1 MKQIQLAALAFT
13 FAFTLTLS
21 PPQLTAANAGEKG
34 PTDKSPEL
42 GLDAVVVTATRGEV
56 EAFKAP
62 ASVQLIDSEQLNR
75 SQAATLKDVIN
86 DIPNVDF
93 DNGSN
98 PSIQRPSIRGLSQD
112 QLIIKVDGARQTYRG
127 SGGIGRN
134 PAPLDPGLLK
144 EIEVL
149 RGPASAM
156 HGSGGM
162 GGVISMTTKDAAD
175 FLAPGRNFG
184 TTLRTGYR
192 SASEDLYGT
201 LSVYGRKDKFDFLA
215 SGTYHD
221 LGDFHS
227 SSPIHGEEKSRRDA
241 DNGSSLF
248 KVSMRPNLSHRL
260 ALSLNTFKDDLEV
273 GDYRYRSD
281 QQQVTGT
288 WDWYRD
294 DGLVDLKAT
303 AQYTKRNN
311 TMLNDLSDRE
321 DDFESMGFDIYNT
334 FSGNIAKGLDTR
346 LTIGGD
352 AYFNQQEGTDFGK
365 ADPTRPDAEARD
377 MGAFSRLDLILFDQL
392 TITPAVRYTY
402 YDRKSNSTDAEDQND
417 NRLSPR
423 ITVNWASQ
431 KWLNLFA
438 SYAETYRA
446 PTMDDIYFK
455 MHYPASPNFPMDIN
469 VLPNPD
475 LKPETAE
482 TWEAGFGLKF
492 NNVFARNDPMGIK
505 VVSFT
510 ERVHDFITPSSDPV
524 ITPTSMDYTMLNVGE
539 VHRYGFEVEA
549 SYRIS
554 RFSLDASYGMVD
566 GEDDDTGDETGS
578 VPQTLALRLGW
589 DIPSHDLSFYWKSRF
604 VDDSDHVLMQDR
616 DHVPGYGVHGAG
628 LVWQPSVNWCQAL
641 RFDLGIDNLLDR
653 EYVNYR
659 GGSDTGMDVKLACT
673 VSF

>member
-1 MKQIQLAALAFT
+1 MKQIRFAALAFT

-21 PPQLTAANAGEKG
+21 PPPLMAGNSSEKELTAK
-34 PTDKSPEL
+34 TPEL
-42 GLDAVVVTATRGEV
+42 GLDAVVVTATRGEM

-62 ASVQLIDSEQLNR
+62 SSVQLINSEQLNR
-75 SQAATLKDVIN
+75 SQAATLKDAIN

-93 DNGSN
+93 DNGSD

-112 QLIIKVDGARQTYRG
+112 QLIIKIDGARQTYRG
-127 SGGIGRN
+127 TGGIGRN
-134 PAPLDPGLLK
+134 PAPIDPGLLK
-144 EIEVL
+144 KIEVL

-156 HGSGGM
+156 HGSGGI
-162 GGVISMTTKDAAD
+162 GGMISMTTKDAAD
-175 FLAPGRNFG
+175 FLAPGRNIG
-184 TTLRTGYR
+184 ATLRTGYR

-221 LGDFHS
+221 LGDYHS
-227 SSPIHGEEKSRRDA
+227 SSPTPGQENFSRDA
-241 DNGSSLF
+241 YNGSSLF

-260 ALSLNTFKDDLEV
+260 ALSLNTFKDEYDNSDSL
-273 GDYRYRSD
+273 YRSD
-281 QQQVTGT
+281 QQQLTGT

-311 TMLNDLSDRE
+311 TMLNELCDRE
-321 DDFESMGFDIYNT
+321 DDFESLGFDIYNT
-334 FSGNIAKGLDTR
+334 FSGNIAGGLDAR
-346 LTIGGD
+346 LTIGAD
-352 AYFNQQEGTDFGK
+352 SYFNQQEGTDFGK
-365 ADPTRPDAEARD
+365 ADPLRPDAESRD

-402 YDRKSNSTDAEDQND
+402 YDRKSNSTDAEDQSD

-423 ITVNWASQ
+423 ITVNWLSQ
-431 KWLNLFA
+431 KGLNLFA

-446 PTMDDIYFK
+446 PTMDDIYFEI
-455 MHYPASPNFPMDIN
+455 HRPASPNFPMDIN

-475 LKPETAE
+475 LKPETAK
-482 TWEAGFGLKF
+482 TWEGGFGLKF
-492 NNVFARNDPMGIK
+492 NNVFAKNDPMGLK
-505 VVSFT
+505 VVAFT
-510 ERVHDFITPSSDPV
+510 ERVYDFITASNEPV
-524 ITPTSMDYTMLNVGE
+524 FTPTSMDYTTINVGE

-549 SYRIS
+549 SYRFS
-554 RFSLDASYGMVD
+554 RFSFDASYGMVD
-566 GEDDDTGDETGS
+566 GEDEETGDETGS

-589 DIPSHDLSFYWKSRF
+589 DIPSCDLSFYWKSKF
-604 VDDSDHVLMQDR
+604 VDDSDHVLFQDR

-628 LVWQPSVNWCQAL
+628 LVWSPPVNWCQGL
-641 RFDLGIDNLLDR
+641 RFDIGIDNLLDR

-659 GGSDTGMDVKLACT
+659 GGADNGMDVKLACT